1 MLEIID
7 EGGVSLRDM
16 VFGNVTPC
24 ILVET
29 MSLVFPRS
37 LLSVEAC
44 R

>member
-1 MLEIID
+1 VLDIII
-7 EGGVSLRDM
+7 EGGVSLRDV

-37 LLSVEAC
+37 LMSVEVC